1 MNIASMSKRTR
12 HWRVGFQPVFVGEPS
27 VEDTI
32 SILRG
37 IKDKYEQHHQVRIT
51 DAALVAAAQLSN
63 RYITDRFLPDKAIDL
78 MDEAASRLR
87 MQVDSKPEELD
98 AIDRDIMQLQIER
111 EALKKE
117 KDQASKD
124 RLARLEKDLA
134 ELQERSATMTRNWQ
148 AEKEKLA
155 SIGNL
160 KKELDEARV
169 ALDQAQRKGDF
180 AKAGELAYDRIPG
193 LEKKIKETE
202 EQAKASPMLEEA
214 VTENHVAQVVS
225 RWTGIPV
232 DKMLEG
238 ERDKLLKMEE
248 VLSKRVVG
256 QWEAV
261 KAVSTA
267 VRRAR
272 AGLQDPNRPMG
283 SFMFLGPTGVGKT
296 ELTKALAAFLFD
308 DEHAMVRID
317 MSEFMEKHSVSRL
330 IGAPPGYVGYDE
342 GGVLTEAVRR
352 RPYQVV
358 LFDEIEKAHPD
369 VFNVLLQVLDDGRLT
384 DGQGRTVDF
393 RNTLIIMTSNLGSE
407 YLVSLGEDQD
417 VRCRAQ
423 PGHEC
428 GAQPLPPR
436 IPQPDR

>member
-1 MNIASMSKRTR
+1 M
-12 HWRVGFQPVFVGEPS
+12 
-27 VEDTI
+27 
-32 SILRG
+32 
-37 IKDKYEQHHQVRIT
+37 
-51 DAALVAAAQLSN
+51 AAAQLSN

-87 MQVDSKPEELD
+87 MQVDTKPEELD

-124 RLARLEKDLA
+124 RLVRLEKDLA
-134 ELQERSATMTRNWQ
+134 GLQEKSAAMTRNWQ

-160 KKELDEARV
+160 KKELDDART

-180 AKAGELAYDRIPG
+180 AKAGELAYGRIPE
-193 LEKKIKETE
+193 LEKKIKDSE
-202 EQAKASPMLEEA
+202 EQAKASPMVEEA

-248 VLSKRVVG
+248 VLGKRVVG
-256 QWEAV
+256 QEEAV

-283 SFMFLGPTGVGKT
+283 SFMFLGPDGRRQDGTDQGARGV
-296 ELTKALAAFLFD
+296 
-308 DEHAMVRID
+308 
-317 MSEFMEKHSVSRL
+317 S
-330 IGAPPGYVGYDE
+330 
-342 GGVLTEAVRR
+342 VRR
-352 RPYQVV
+352 RARHGAHRHVG
-358 LFDEIEKAHPD
+358 IHGKALRFAID
-369 VFNVLLQVLDDGRLT
+369 RRASGLCRL
-384 DGQGRTVDF
+384 
-393 RNTLIIMTSNLGSE
+393 
-407 YLVSLGEDQD
+407 
-417 VRCRAQ
+417 
-423 PGHEC
+423 
-428 GAQPLPPR
+428 
-436 IPQPDR
+436 